1 MLTTYFFPKIK
12 VLLACFFVSGIII
25 SCGTQPT
32 KTQPELSPEQLYT
45 FVDSTLY
52 FNARNSSISMRAT
65 FEKGN
70 DLKMSKGYLFQF
82 RTIDNKPIFLSSV
95 SVIAGGKRIFLEK
108 KQLLLTPKKDITLSL
123 SLEDS
128 LFLAQFPTGLLQF
141 KQNNSSEL
149 FTIALH
155 QLDTFTP

>member
-1 MLTTYFFPKIK
+1 MLNTYFFPKIK
-12 VLLACFFVSGIII
+12 TLLACFFISSIIS

-32 KTQPELSPEQLYT
+32 KTQSALPSEQVHT

-52 FNARNSSISMRAT
+52 FNSRNSSISMRAT

-70 DLKMSKGYLFQF
+70 DLTMSKGYLFQF

-108 KQLLLTPKKDITLSL
+108 KQLLLTPKEQITLSL
-123 SLEDS
+123 PLEDS
-128 LFLAQFPTGLLQF
+128 LFLAQFPTALLQF
-141 KQNNSSEL
+141 KQNNTSEL

-155 QLDTFTP
+155 QLDIFIP